1 MCQLTYIQINNET
14 VKKLLL
20 TSLLKINARTGHNDG
35 YGVTDGYNYI
45 KYAKSST
52 AFGLDLIKEF
62 SNTPLIAHVRKASVG
77 FGDKLNNEFAHPFVE
92 DNNKHIGKL
101 ICAHN
106 GTLYNDKIPK
116 DMIDSQYFT
125 KELYRN
131 IDVFKGEFVTAF
143 ENTIKDFYGKFA
155 FMFNYNGTYYIARG
169 RTATLHYSDIIIGGV
184 NVGFCVNTELD
195 SLNFTLD
202 LLNDILYGLGIY
214 MDYETPKFLQ
224 LNSLYKVHDPLG
236 TTFES
241 SVTKV
246 ENTRFAETDR
256 KFTATTP
263 IGTTTHL
270 AGISVTIF
278 AYISA
283 FMTEYNITLGEL
295 DHIFFIA
302 KGAGLL
308 EATTSDFDD
317 LVTALKLLAVN
328 GSKNRIKTFIKML
341 KQYPMLTRE
350 DIYSNKGLQF
360 PYFLSSPNEIEA
372 TINNIYNKRIME
384 LWKI

>member
-302 KGAGLL
+302 KGVGLL
-308 EATTSDFDD
+308 EATISDFDD

-384 LWKI
+384 L

>member
-14 VKKLLL
+14 VKKLFL
-20 TSLLKINARTGHNDG
+20 TSLLKINAKTGHNDG
-35 YGVTDGYNYI
+35 YGVTDGDNYI

-52 AFGLDLIKEF
+52 AFGLDLVAKF
-62 SNTPLIAHVRKASVG
+62 NNTPLIAHVRKASVG
-77 FGDKLNNEFAHPFVE
+77 FANKLNDEFTHPFVE
-92 DNNKHIGKL
+92 DNNNGIGKL

-131 IDVFKGEFVTAF
+131 IDIFKGEFVTAF

-169 RTATLHYSDIIIGGV
+169 RTATLFYSDIKIGGID
-184 NVGFCVNTELD
+184 VGFCINTELD

-214 MDYETPKFLQ
+214 MDYEAPKFLQ
-224 LNSLYKVHDPLG
+224 LNSLYRIHDPLG

-246 ENTRFAETDR
+246 ENTKFTETDR
-256 KFTATTP
+256 KFTVATP
-263 IGTTTHL
+263 IVTTNHS
-270 AGISVTIF
+270 AGINATIF

-295 DHIFFIA
+295 DHIFFVA
-302 KGAGLL
+302 KGCGLL
-308 EATTSDFDD
+308 ESATSDFDD
-317 LVTALKLLAVN
+317 LVAALKLLAVN
-328 GSKNRIKTFIKML
+328 GSKNRIKMFAKML
-341 KQYPMLTRE
+341 KQYPMITRE
-350 DIYSNKGLQF
+350 EIYSDKGLEF
-360 PYFLSSPNEIEA
+360 PHFLSTPNEIEA
-372 TINNIYNKRIME
+372 SVNNTYKRMMG
-384 LWKI
+384 L

>member
-384 LWKI
+384 L